1 MPSLLNLQGFYELFN
16 NWWKAQCNKIDAG
29 FQALKDQFFY
39 HFDCKS
45 VNLSILI
52 IGHNRVKLIF
62 SCRLFVYSKI
72 PPQNHRAPPE
82 FMPGLLLFYDSRI
95 IIPQRF
101 VNAIYSAFFEKD
113 QKRRGLLR

>member
-1 MPSLLNLQGFYELFN
+1 Y
-16 NWWKAQCNKIDAG
+16 
-29 FQALKDQFFY
+29 
-39 HFDCKS
+39 
-45 VNLSILI
+45 LSIPI